1 MRKLLVSVAML
12 AVGILVSCGT
22 TDNLENSPQESAPV
36 YYERIYLAS
45 EHVANDQRDVKVV
58 FLGAADGFEFYR
70 TSFDDFRGRNQVSLI
85 VVDTS
90 QSFLDGFVDSFW
102 EEPRSYHEG
111 NRVRDIVDSGSVT
124 WALTDKALETFN
136 HWDTFFK
143 TGITHVLAMFKQVN
157 INKADVSPLGKV
169 TWGDSSFPV
178 RDVVGT
184 DSEPFEF
191 VCSKVDIYL
200 EHWWSSEQYL
210 VKVKNENTKAYHVAK
225 RYTYKYEINYDVFKG
240 SSYDPS
246 FDDETALSGLSTI
259 GYIDADGFLVEKSI
273 TLQEL
278 HDKIVDY
285 MKSTENRI
293 FSVEDNARAFEP
305 RNKYFFKWNVSVPRS
320 CYGLMPD
327 GSVLY

>member
-45 EHVANDQRDVKVV
+45 GHVANDQYDVKVAL
-58 FLGAADGFEFYR
+58 LGAVDGFEFYR
-70 TSFDDFRGRNQVSLI
+70 TYFDYFGSHNQVSLI

-90 QSFLDGFVDSFW
+90 QSFENDFFH
-102 EEPRSYHEG
+102 SYLEG
-111 NRVRDIVDSGSVT
+111 NRVRDKVDSGSVT
-124 WALTDKALETFN
+124 WALTDKAFETFN

-200 EHWWSSEQYL
+200 KHRWSSEQYL
-210 VKVKNENTKAYHVAK
+210 VKVKDENTKTYHVAK
-225 RYTYKYEINYDVFKG
+225 RYTYEYEINYDVFKG
-240 SSYDPS
+240 SSYNPS

-293 FSVEDNARAFEP
+293 FSVEDNAGIFEP
-305 RNKYFFKWNVSVPRS
+305 RNKYFFKWYVSVSPS
-320 CYGLMPD
+320 CYGLLPD